1 MKITDIAKNMAC
13 MLLLAYAATVAAQEN
28 TASFLY
34 RLNGDF
40 NDGTFSSGNQTTI
53 QYWKKNSESSS
64 IYTMVS
70 EGKKILKFAIAGTL
84 ETSLFLPA
92 GNYTLRMNVPAF
104 RRSGS
109 LGTVG
114 GEDMGFWVR
123 VKRGSEYL
131 DSDMSDGMSD
141 GLFVPKSAVNTGE
154 IVRSVTVRIPGS
166 GEYTI
171 EMKASSSCNIDID
184 WIELT
189 AGELEYSNN
198 YNVYNSCFKTIPVNP
213 YFFYDLKGWEVRD
226 GNAWSGTP
234 TNTFCGE
241 LSNPIQF
248 DSSNL
253 LFSDHKLTAIVQKL
267 TKVPAGDYL
276 LKFDCAGMADEAD
289 VKLSSVTS
297 GLVDH
302 SFFESMSLKQQSF
315 SYNVTLPSE
324 ANLELVFSIL
334 PAEGM
339 DVRLSNIELVKV
351 NTGIYNADFSNPY
364 LGWHFEENVARENSA
379 SSAEKGYYMTLY
391 PYDGEHNEVKAS
403 QYVTGIAPGA
413 YQLECLLATESGASG
428 QDVFRV
434 KIETGNPDNDR
445 ELSVNLGDLSAYPVE
460 YTNGAY
466 RWYKVSTLPFPVM
479 AVSDLV
485 KISFFSN
492 SGMKVMVDDVALKY
506 SGGVSVNETT
516 RNAFTYLINGNYL
529 IVDKLEDGS
538 TVRLYTTDGILLY
551 ESGRNA
557 AGGIRIELPG
567 GQRMFLLEVRSAN
580 QAPVTVKL
588 LRE

>member
-1 MKITDIAKNMAC
+1 
-13 MLLLAYAATVAAQEN
+13 
-28 TASFLY
+28 
-34 RLNGDF
+34 
-40 NDGTFSSGNQTTI
+40 
-53 QYWKKNSESSS
+53 
-64 IYTMVS
+64 
-70 EGKKILKFAIAGTL
+70 
-84 ETSLFLPA
+84 
-92 GNYTLRMNVPAF
+92 
-104 RRSGS
+104 
-109 LGTVG
+109 
-114 GEDMGFWVR
+114 
-123 VKRGSEYL
+123 
-131 DSDMSDGMSD
+131 MSD

-154 IVRSVTVRIPGS
+154 IVRSVTVRIPES

>member
-154 IVRSVTVRIPGS
+154 IVRSVTVRIPES

-276 LKFDCAGMADEAD
+276 LKFDGAGMADEAD